1 MKNIHCSNR
10 GSIFLFIM
18 VLSAWILVSTAYA
31 NTPSGAIPPS
41 SEALIT
47 VSGRIVDTRNL
58 PIGNATITI
67 TQKRG
72 ANGEQSEQVLPTSSD
87 GRFHARVQ
95 KGYVDSIV
103 YKAEGYKEIKD
114 IAVQLYGMFP
124 LEKTL
129 QAESIGTC
137 CNLLILVPGILGLLI
152 PLLTSESRIQLGAST
167 GSFKKRIFVA
177 FLNGSVWAV
186 VLAAIW
192 LKMNEKG
199 INTIQLFHPALTFEF
214 YIPLLGLF
222 GSLLFVFDL
231 FLNPRDKF
239 KGKEFGMRIIM
250 APYIAIVMV
259 LIFGNDFTMLGSHTG
274 RATLAFISG
283 LLVVV
288 VLQGIIERANSMLG
302 NWRRKSEN
310 QQSPIAQRF
319 NLNEDEE
326 KRLSLMH
333 IRHPGQLLEIKD
345 EKLMEK
351 AKQNGID
358 SSLLMN
364 IKKHL
369 QLEAFREAIGEY
381 IWQRL
386 EKAKIQSI
394 ADFSRLA
401 DDALKKI
408 AGEEPKLAEAEL
420 LNLRNQARNFIN
432 RFSAD
437 IFPESVSPPISE
449 MP

>member
-1 MKNIHCSNR
+1 
-10 GSIFLFIM
+10 
-18 VLSAWILVSTAYA
+18 
-31 NTPSGAIPPS
+31 
-41 SEALIT
+41 LIT

-192 LKMNEKG
+192 FKMNEKG

-437 IFPESVSPPISE
+437 IFPESASPPISE

>member
-192 LKMNEKG
+192 FKMNEKG

-437 IFPESVSPPISE
+437 IFPESASPPISE

>member
-437 IFPESVSPPISE
+437 IFPESASPPISE

>member
-192 LKMNEKG
+192 LK
-199 INTIQLFHPALTFEF
+199 
-214 YIPLLGLF
+214 
-222 GSLLFVFDL
+222 
-231 FLNPRDKF
+231 
-239 KGKEFGMRIIM
+239 
-250 APYIAIVMV
+250 
-259 LIFGNDFTMLGSHTG
+259 
-274 RATLAFISG
+274 
-283 LLVVV
+283 
-288 VLQGIIERANSMLG
+288 
-302 NWRRKSEN
+302 
-310 QQSPIAQRF
+310 
-319 NLNEDEE
+319 
-326 KRLSLMH
+326 
-333 IRHPGQLLEIKD
+333 
-345 EKLMEK
+345 
-351 AKQNGID
+351 
-358 SSLLMN
+358 
-364 IKKHL
+364 
-369 QLEAFREAIGEY
+369 
-381 IWQRL
+381 
-386 EKAKIQSI
+386 
-394 ADFSRLA
+394 
-401 DDALKKI
+401 
-408 AGEEPKLAEAEL
+408 
-420 LNLRNQARNFIN
+420 
-432 RFSAD
+432 
-437 IFPESVSPPISE
+437 
-449 MP
+449 

>member
-1 MKNIHCSNR
+1 L
-10 GSIFLFIM
+10 G
-18 VLSAWILVSTAYA
+18 
-31 NTPSGAIPPS
+31 SGA
-41 SEALIT
+41 
-47 VSGRIVDTRNL
+47 GRD
-58 PIGNATITI
+58 
-67 TQKRG
+67 
-72 ANGEQSEQVLPTSSD
+72 
-87 GRFHARVQ
+87 
-95 KGYVDSIV
+95 
-103 YKAEGYKEIKD
+103 
-114 IAVQLYGMFP
+114 
-124 LEKTL
+124 
-129 QAESIGTC
+129 
-137 CNLLILVPGILGLLI
+137 LV
-152 PLLTSESRIQLGAST
+152 
-167 GSFKKRIFVA
+167 
-177 FLNGSVWAV
+177 
-186 VLAAIW
+186 
-192 LKMNEKG
+192 KMNEKG

-437 IFPESVSPPISE
+437 IFPESASPPISE